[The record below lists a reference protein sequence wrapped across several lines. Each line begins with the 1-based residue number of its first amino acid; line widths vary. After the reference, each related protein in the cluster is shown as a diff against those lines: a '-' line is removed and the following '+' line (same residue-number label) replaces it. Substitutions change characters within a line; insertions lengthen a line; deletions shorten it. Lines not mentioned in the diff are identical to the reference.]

1 MVNYEIL
8 EADAINNRIQV
19 KYSKTDK
26 PDFFAQIGLQDGF
39 TANDCHE
46 AATDQVVQAERYWA
60 KMEADTFVLDTTTGQ
75 TKDHVFVDAPSY
87 DFATQTIEENI
98 TETETT
104 VTHGWTVTDK
114 TNNELALDIRK
125 KRNDLLRLT
134 DNWGFSDRTMTDEMI
149 AYRQALRDIPNQNTF
164 PSSVSWPVQPID

>member
-75 TKDHVFVDAPSY
+75 TKDHVFVDNSY
-87 DFATQTIEENI
+87 Q
-98 TETETT
+98 
-104 VTHGWTVTDK
+104 
-114 TNNELALDIRK
+114 DIRIHSK
-125 KRNDLLRLT
+125 FN
-134 DNWGFSDRTMTDEMI
+134 N
-149 AYRQALRDIPNQNTF
+149 
-164 PSSVSWPVQPID
+164 